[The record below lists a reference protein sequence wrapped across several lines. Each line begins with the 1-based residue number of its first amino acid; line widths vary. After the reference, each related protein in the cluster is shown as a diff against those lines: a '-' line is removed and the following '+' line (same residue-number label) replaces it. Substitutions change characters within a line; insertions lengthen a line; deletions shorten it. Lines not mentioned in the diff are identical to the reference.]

1 MMPYPQI
8 VLMRKSSLT
17 KEKSDDDDEH
27 EHEFILTPEF

>member
-1 MMPYPQI
+1 
-8 VLMRKSSLT
+8 MRKSSLM